1 MIQAGI
7 HPGESDGKDGGFI
20 ALRELLSRAAA
31 TDALERIALLF
42 VPAFNTDGHE
52 RMGRFNRPNQN
63 GPELTGWRAT
73 AERLNLNRDYTKAD
87 APEMQSMLE
96 LINTWDP
103 LIVADLHVTD
113 GADFEPDV
121 SIQVEPINQGDPK
134 LKSSGLK
141 LRDQLIAKLAASGSL
156 PLPFYPDLFETDNP
170 ESGFLLTVYSPRF
183 STGYFPQRNRFT
195 VLVETHSWK
204 PYAKRVQVMRNSIVG
219 LAELAADHGAAWLEQ
234 VRSADAAAGALGGAQ
249 LTLDY
254 KSGWRETTAAGKPAV
269 TQAADV
275 GEFID
280 FRGYAYTRKHSDIS
294 GGLVTVYD
302 PSTPQI
308 WHVLYRNRIEP
319 AIAVQAPRLGYFIPQ
334 AYAQSIGERLEH
346 HGILTTPAAPQHK

>member
-1 MIQAGI
+1 M
-7 HPGESDGKDGGFI
+7 
-20 ALRELLSRAAA
+20 
-31 TDALERIALLF
+31 
-42 VPAFNTDGHE
+42 
-52 RMGRFNRPNQN
+52 
-63 GPELTGWRAT
+63 
-73 AERLNLNRDYTKAD
+73 
-87 APEMQSMLE
+87 
-96 LINTWDP
+96 
-103 LIVADLHVTD
+103 
-113 GADFEPDV
+113 
-121 SIQVEPINQGDPK
+121 
-134 LKSSGLK
+134 
-141 LRDQLIAKLAASGSL
+141 
-156 PLPFYPDLFETDNP
+156 
-170 ESGFLLTVYSPRF
+170 YSPRF

-234 VRSADAAAGALGGAQ
+234 VHTADASARALGGAQ
-249 LTLDY
+249 LTLEY

-269 TQAADV
+269 AQAADV

-334 AYAQSIGERLEH
+334 AYAKSIGERLKH
-346 HGILTTPAAPQHK
+346 HGIVMTPAAQQLKDPALEQFRATRVVFSKQPFEGRMRAGITGEWRRLEREIAAPALFVPISQPLARLTVALLEPEAPDSFAAWGFFNACFEQKEQLEPYVAEQIARDLYASDLKLREAFTSELKVDAAFRADPAQRLEFFCRHHPSWDEQLNCYPIYRA